1 MLGSSWTYFDSTIL
15 IKTQKYMSATL
26 FTIDKI
32 EGNSN
37 IGVPVF
43 SRQAIKKNHEYICLS
58 PQKAYNAAEKQGVH
72 KLVEPELERFKIA

>member
-1 MLGSSWTYFDSTIL
+1 
-15 IKTQKYMSATL
+15 MSATL

-43 SRQAIKKNHEYICLS
+43 SRQAIKKNYEYICLS
-58 PQKAYNAAEKQGVH
+58 PQKAYNAAEKHVAH